1 MKRLLEIKG
10 SLEPL
15 KLARKPVALTQLLSR
30 GLMSLTSRRDPGS
43 GVSARL
49 GSAPTPL
56 IKLLVVAFWL
66 AASSQPGAA
75 FAFTEAQAKAGAETF
90 QLQCA
95 RCHGPNGEG
104 LDNIYHGL
112 RAPELIGPHAFPVDP
127 RPYQKLR
134 HFDFHSVRD
143 IYEFASASMPAD
155 QPASLNS
162 DVYWDVIAYLLQA
175 NGVHSDG
182 KQLDES
188 TAAEIPIP
196 LMQEQGTPPRAAA
209 AGQ

>member
-1 MKRLLEIKG
+1 MKR

-15 KLARKPVALTQLLSR
+15 KLASNPIALTHLLSR
-30 GLMSLTSRRDPGS
+30 GLMSLTSQHDPGS

-49 GSAPTPL
+49 GIVLTPL
-56 IKLLVVAFWL
+56 IKLLVVASWL
-66 AASSQPGAA
+66 AAFSQPGAA
-75 FAFTEAQAKAGAETF
+75 FAFTDAQVKAGAETF

-104 LDNIYHGL
+104 EENIYHGL
-112 RAPELIGPHAFPVDP
+112 RAPELIGPNAFPVGP

-155 QPASLNS
+155 QPASLNA
-162 DVYWDVIAYLLQA
+162 DVYWDVIAYLLEA
-175 NGVHSDG
+175 NGVSSDG
-182 KQLDES
+182 KPLNES

-196 LMQEQGTPPRAAA
+196 LMRRQGTPPRTAS